1 MPFPSVTVCKSRPGL
16 EQYGFV
22 EEALNW
28 IHPQEAA
35 VNASVAVIEGFVSS
49 LMPFNAE
56 AIKKASEKTPIY
68 PHELKFIFF
77 FKKKKKPGWRWHQ
90 DGGLPL
96 A

>member
-56 AIKKASEKTPIY
+56 AIKKASEKNTHLPTRIN
-68 PHELKFIFF
+68 LSFF
-77 FKKKKKPGWRWHQ
+77 
-90 DGGLPL
+90 
-96 A
+96 

>member
-56 AIKKASEKTPIY
+56 AIKKASEKTLVY
-68 PHELKFIFF
+68 PHKLIYLFL
-77 FKKKKKPGWRWHQ
+77 KKKPGWRWHQ
-90 DGGLPL
+90 DGRLPL